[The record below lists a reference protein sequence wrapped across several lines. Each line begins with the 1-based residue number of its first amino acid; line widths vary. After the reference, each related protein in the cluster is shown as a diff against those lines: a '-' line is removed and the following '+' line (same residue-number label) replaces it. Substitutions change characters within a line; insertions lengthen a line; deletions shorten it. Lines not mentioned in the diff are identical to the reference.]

1 MPAGKGDP
9 RDNPYLSA
17 GSFEYGDE
25 RRAALLRL
33 PWSTLALQGV
43 STRDVFLRIRP
54 DEF

>member
-1 MPAGKGDP
+1 MPAEKGDP
-9 RDNPYLSA
+9 RDNPFLSA

-25 RRAALLRL
+25 RSAALLRL

-43 STRDVFLRIRP
+43 STREVVLRIQP

>member
-1 MPAGKGDP
+1 MPAGKGNP

-17 GSFEYGDE
+17 GSFEYGVE

-43 STRDVFLRIRP
+43 STLDVFLRIRP